1 MDQRVLDHVNDD
13 IVASVEF
20 LPQTA
25 ALAPAAVG
33 LVRFL
38 PRTSL
43 PFPAIPHDPDVNI
56 VGELF
61 GEPEKCLGL
70 CSIHNNKFHG
80 LSRMVNGHAPMAS
93 RWNLPKRKPRTT
105 RAKQAYHV

>member
-1 MDQRVLDHVNDD
+1 MGQRLLDHVDDD

-25 ALAPAAVG
+25 ALAPATVG
-33 LVRFL
+33 MVRFL
-38 PRTSL
+38 PGTSL
-43 PFPAIPHDPDVNI
+43 PFPAIPHDPDVDI

-61 GEPEKCLGL
+61 GQPEERLGL

-80 LSRMVNGHAPMAS
+80 LSRMVNGHAPMTS
-93 RWNLPKRKPRTT
+93 R
-105 RAKQAYHV
+105 

>member
-1 MDQRVLDHVNDD
+1 VNDD

-20 LPQTA
+20 LPQTSA
-25 ALAPAAVG
+25 IAPAAVG
-33 LVRFL
+33 MVRFL

-43 PFPAIPHDPDVNI
+43 PFPAIPHDADVNV

-61 GEPEKCLGL
+61 GEPEKRLGL
-70 CSIHNNKFHG
+70 GSIHNNKFHG
-80 LSRMVNGHAPMAS
+80 LSRMVNGHAPMTS

-105 RAKQAYHV
+105 RAKPAYRV